1 MTVTVKEYLK
11 GIKEINRHLCTME
24 EELSMLK
31 AGLIYPTSPKPG
43 DKVQNGSA
51 QFSTNPMDVYGD
63 KLNDY
68 YEEWDYYIDKKQEA
82 RRFISKESVLIRR
95 DVLIQY
101 YILNKRTWDDV
112 AKALSY
118 TTRQVQTFHGEALQD
133 LEQIAEKER
142 ITLEI

>member
-1 MTVTVKEYLK
+1 MTVKEYLK

-82 RRFISKESVLIRR
+82 RRFISKEPVLIRR

-118 TTRQVQTFHGEALQD
+118 TTRQVQKFHGEALQD

>member
-1 MTVTVKEYLK
+1 
-11 GIKEINRHLCTME
+11 
-24 EELSMLK
+24 MLK
-31 AGLIYPTSPKPG
+31 AGLIYPTSPKLG

-51 QFSTNPMDVYGD
+51 QLSTNPMDVYGD

-82 RRFISKESVLIRR
+82 RRFISKEPVLIRR

-118 TTRQVQTFHGEALQD
+118 TTRQVQKFHGEALQD

>member
-1 MTVTVKEYLK
+1 MTVKEYLK

-31 AGLIYPTSPKPG
+31 AGLIYLTSPKLG

-63 KLNDY
+63 KLNDH
-68 YEEWDYYIDKKQEA
+68 YEEWNYYINKKQEA
-82 RRFISKESVLIRR
+82 RRFINKEPVLIRR

-133 LEQIAEKER
+133 LEQIVAEER

>member
-1 MTVTVKEYLK
+1 MTVKEYLK

-31 AGLIYPTSPKPG
+31 AGLIYPTSLKLG

-82 RRFISKESVLIRR
+82 RRFISKEPVLIRR

>member
-1 MTVTVKEYLK
+1 
-11 GIKEINRHLCTME
+11 
-24 EELSMLK
+24 MLK
-31 AGLIYPTSPKPG
+31 AGLIYPTSPKLG

-51 QFSTNPMDVYGD
+51 QFSHNPMDVYGD
-63 KLNDY
+63 NLNDY
-68 YEEWDYYIDKKQEA
+68 YEEWNYYIDKKQEA
-82 RRFISKESVLIRR
+82 RRFISKEPVLIRR

>member
-1 MTVTVKEYLK
+1 
-11 GIKEINRHLCTME
+11 
-24 EELSMLK
+24 MLK
-31 AGLIYPTSPKPG
+31 VGLIYPTSPKLG
-43 DKVQNGSA
+43 DKVQNRSA

-68 YEEWDYYIDKKQEA
+68 YEEWAYYIDKKQEV
-82 RRFISKESVLIRR
+82 RRFISKEPVLIRR

-118 TTRQVQTFHGEALQD
+118 TSRQVQTFHGEALQD

>member
-1 MTVTVKEYLK
+1 MTVKEYLK

-24 EELSMLK
+24 EELSILK
-31 AGLIYPTSPKPG
+31 AGLIYPTSPKLG

-51 QFSTNPMDVYGD
+51 QLSTNPMDVYGD

-68 YEEWDYYIDKKQEA
+68 YEEWAYYIDKKQEA
-82 RRFISKESVLIRR
+82 RRFISKEPVLIRR

-118 TTRQVQTFHGEALQD
+118 TSRQVQTFHGEALQD

>member
-1 MTVTVKEYLK
+1 MTVKEYLK
-11 GIKEINRHLCTME
+11 GIKEITRHLCTME
-24 EELSMLK
+24 EELSILK
-31 AGLIYPTSPKPG
+31 AGLIYPTSPKLG
-43 DKVQNGSA
+43 DKVKNGSA

-63 KLNDY
+63 KLNGY

-82 RRFISKESVLIRR
+82 RRFISKEPVLIRR

-118 TTRQVQTFHGEALQD
+118 TTRQVQKFHGEALQD

>member
-51 QFSTNPMDVYGD
+51 QLSTNPMDVYGD

-82 RRFISKESVLIRR
+82 RRFISKEPVLIRR

>member
-1 MTVTVKEYLK
+1 MTVKEYLK

-31 AGLIYPTSPKPG
+31 AGLIYPTSPKLG
-43 DKVQNGSA
+43 DEVQNGSA

-68 YEEWDYYIDKKQEA
+68 HKEWDYYIDKKQEA
-82 RRFISKESVLIRR
+82 RRFISKEPVLIRR

-118 TTRQVQTFHGEALQD
+118 TARQVQTFHGEALQD